1 MRCYELLFTQRSVTG
16 GWSSGAPITFH
27 AHHSNVDFEK
37 CVFQHIFGNIS
48 GATVAIWVKFCK
60 SRIWPKRQISAYY
73 LRPNKR
79 TVPNKRTPWQI
90 GRYMEKHPLITVH
103 PLTT

>member
-1 MRCYELLFTQRSVTG
+1 MIFDTQTTWVGLRRNLPDPGIRNLQLRDRRWRMRI
-16 GWSSGAPITFH
+16 AKDKFH
-27 AHHSNVDFEK
+27 SMQQLSE
-37 CVFQHIFGNIS
+37 Q
-48 GATVAIWVKFCK
+48 
-60 SRIWPKRQISAYY
+60 YY
-73 LRPNKR
+73 YRPNKR